1 MQPQIRLSICLL
13 FLSVGLVACGNTLTK
28 SQGSIIRSE
37 IRIENN
43 NDENTFDDTL
53 PPLIDPDKMGL
64 NALFSLFSNGFEND
78 LTVGW
83 SFVRDDGTAP
93 LGDLSSIALA
103 SSIAQGVIDG
113 TQALKS
119 FTDDKDPD
127 NGDPNNGAEA
137 SVIVNFDP
145 NQPDA
150 TIYAQA
156 NYLFKDGFPCTVAQ
170 GETTYTDYL
179 SVLKLSKNDSSENL
193 LSISVDGLCRPY
205 VWNSIAGEAYTV
217 NNVFLTTGAN
227 AKWHK
232 LKIMGTISP
241 TSGAVKVFL
250 DGVMI
255 IQKTNID
262 TGNINAS
269 RFVFGIGWQ
278 GKKDVSKML
287 YVDQVIIDNKDITL

>member
-1 MQPQIRLSICLL
+1 MQPQVRLSLILL
-13 FLSVGLVACGNTLTK
+13 LLSVGLAACGNTLTK
-28 SQGSIIRSE
+28 AEGSRILSE
-37 IRIENN
+37 LRVQNDLE
-43 NDENTFDDTL
+43 DENTFDDTL
-53 PPLIDPDKMGL
+53 PPLIDPDNMSL
-64 NALFSLFSNGFEND
+64 NVLFSNGFEND
-78 LTVGW
+78 LNVGW
-83 SFVRDDGTAP
+83 SNIRDDGTAP
-93 LGDLSSIALA
+93 LGDLSSIAL
-103 SSIAQGVIDG
+103 STGIAQGVIDG

-119 FTDDKDPD
+119 FTDDKDSN
-127 NGDPNNGAEA
+127 NGDPTNGAAA
-137 SVIVNFDP
+137 SVVVNFDP

-179 SVLKLSKNDSSENL
+179 SILKLSKNSSNENL
-193 LSISVDGLCRPY
+193 LSITVDGLCRPY

-217 NNVFLTTGAN
+217 NNVFLTTGSN

-241 TSGAVKVFL
+241 TSGAVTVFL
-250 DGVMI
+250 DGVII
-255 IQKTNID
+255 IQKTNIN

-278 GKKDVSKML
+278 GKKDVSKTL